1 MKNEI
6 KNLIIIGSFIVII
19 YGLMLFNIISP
30 DTDISYSERRILKK
44 VPTYSIKEL
53 TSGDYFEA
61 FDKYF
66 LDQFIF
72 RDEFRGLKAFTRF
85 YMFYQKDNNKIYIK
99 DGNINKME
107 YPLNEN
113 AIINGANKLN
123 EVYDKYLKG
132 MNVSYSVIPDK
143 NYFIASNNGYLSM
156 DYGRL
161 LDIMS
166 ANINHM
172 NYIDMFHLLDIDDY
186 YKTDIHWRQ
195 EKIVDIADMLLKKI
209 GNKSDISEIEY
220 TKKSLY
226 PFYGSYYGQAAL
238 KLDPDSLVYLSNEV
252 IENAVVYDLIDKTY
266 SKVYMEDKLGTI
278 DSYDLFLSGAKSI
291 LTISNP
297 MSTTDKELIIFRDS
311 FGSSIAPLLLKEY
324 SKITLIDLRYMG
336 TDLLGNYVD
345 FSYDQDVL
353 FLFNTII
360 LNNSYMLK

>member
-1 MKNEI
+1 MIKQV
-6 KNLIIIGSFIVII
+6 KNLIVIGAFIITI

-30 DTDISYSERRILKK
+30 DTDISYSERRVLKK
-44 VPTYSIKEL
+44 APSYSTKEL
-53 TSGDYFEA
+53 LNGDYFEA
-61 FDKYF
+61 YDKYF
-66 LDQFIF
+66 LDQFAF

-85 YMFYQKDNNKIYIK
+85 YIFNQKDNNNIYIK

-113 AIINGANKLN
+113 AIRNAANKLN

-132 MNVSYSVIPDK
+132 MNVSYSIIPDK
-143 NYFIASNNGYLSM
+143 NYFIAPENGFLSM
-156 DYGRL
+156 DYDRL
-161 LDIMS
+161 LDLMS
-166 ANINHM
+166 TNINHM

-186 YKTDIHWRQ
+186 YKTDIHWNQ
-195 EKIVDIADMLLKKI
+195 EKIVDIADMLLMNM
-209 GNKSDISEIEY
+209 GNKSEVTETEY

-252 IENAVVYDLIDKTY
+252 IENAAVYDLIDKTY

-324 SKITLIDLRYMG
+324 STITLIDLRYMG

-345 FSYDQDVL
+345 FSNDQDVL
-353 FLFNTII
+353 FLYNTII

>member
-1 MKNEI
+1 MMKVV
-6 KNLIIIGSFIVII
+6 KNLIVIGSFIVTI

-30 DTDISYSERRILKK
+30 DNDISYSERRVLRKA
-44 VPTYSIKEL
+44 PSYSMKEFF
-53 TSGDYFEA
+53 SGDYFEA
-61 FDKYF
+61 YDKYF
-66 LDQFIF
+66 LDQFAF

-85 YMFYQKDNNKIYIK
+85 YILNQKDNNMIYIK

-113 AIINGANKLN
+113 SIINAANKLN

-132 MNVSYSVIPDK
+132 MNVSYSVIADK
-143 NYFIASNNGYLSM
+143 NYFIASENGYLSM
-156 DYGRL
+156 DYDRL
-161 LDIMS
+161 VDLMS
-166 ANINHM
+166 ANINQM
-172 NYIDMFHLLDIDDY
+172 KYIDILHLLDINDY
-186 YKTDIHWRQ
+186 YKTDIHWNQ
-195 EKIVDIADMLLKKI
+195 EKIVDITDMLLKKI
-209 GNKSDISEIEY
+209 GSKNDISELEY

-238 KLDPDSLVYLSNEV
+238 KLDPDTLVYLTNDI

-266 SKVYMEDKLGTI
+266 SKVYMEDKFGTI

-345 FSYDQDVL
+345 FSNDQDVL